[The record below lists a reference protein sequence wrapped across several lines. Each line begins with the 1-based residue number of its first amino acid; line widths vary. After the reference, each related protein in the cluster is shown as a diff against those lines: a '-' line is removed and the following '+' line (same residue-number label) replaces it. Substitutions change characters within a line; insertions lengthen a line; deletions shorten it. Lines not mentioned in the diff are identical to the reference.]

1 MNKKDFKESVLK
13 VLSNKD
19 MAFLTIAYI
28 MRWSIDV
35 GSREEIERNS
45 EILWEA
51 IKELKEEGKIK
62 FINSRRS
69 ENKLTRNTMITKAE
83 NINSDDFV
91 YCD

>member
-13 VLSNKD
+13 TLSNKD

-28 MRWSIDV
+28 MRWSFDV
-35 GSREEIERNS
+35 GSKEEIERNS
-45 EILWEA
+45 KILWESVE
-51 IKELKEEGKIK
+51 ELKEEGKIK